1 MSIISSAANAYFTYK
16 FLRTLTRS
24 WTDMP
29 AYELGIIDENG
40 KVIKSGSQ
48 LKTKEEKEAY
58 SIFDRLAFNIKRILE
73 KLPFGKSKLASY
85 ATALFLIR
93 EHTGMSEE
101 QIDHVLSEME
111 IDFSEDLNENNE
123 WFILETNHL
132 SPGQYTLT
140 NDVIMPTTGEVLPS
154 KGHHVTFE
162 EDNLIESFYGVNLY
176 RGIHNITGQ
185 EIICTSK
192 DIKR

>member
-40 KVIKSGSQ
+40 KVIRKAQ
-48 LKTKEEKEAY
+48 TKEEKESY
-58 SIFDRLAFNIKRILE
+58 TIFDRLAFNIKRILE

-93 EHTGMSEE
+93 EHTGMNED
-101 QIDHVLSEME
+101 QLNYVLNEME
-111 IDFSEDLNENNE
+111 IDFSQDLEESVEWFVLENNQ
-123 WFILETNHL
+123 L
-132 SPGQYTLT
+132 SPGTYTIV
-140 NDVIMPTTGEVLPS
+140 NDALSLATGDDIGKV
-154 KGHHVTFE
+154 GHTVTVK
-162 EDNLIESFYGVNLY
+162 EDNLIENFLGINLY
-176 RGIHNITGQ
+176 RATHNVTGQ
-185 EIICTSK
+185 EIVVTSK

>member
-40 KVIKSGSQ
+40 KVIKKGSQ
-48 LKTKEEKEAY
+48 LKTQAEKEAY

-93 EHTGMSEE
+93 EHTGMTED
-101 QIDHVLSEME
+101 QLDYVLTEME
-111 IDFSEDLNENNE
+111 IDLSADLNESTE
-123 WFILETNHL
+123 WFVLENNQL
-132 SPGQYTLT
+132 SPGRYTLI
-140 NDVIMPTTGEVLPS
+140 NDIISPLTGEVLPS
-154 KGHHVTFE
+154 KGQHITFKE
-162 EDNLIESFYGVNLY
+162 HNLVESFYGVCLY
-176 RGIHNITGQ
+176 KGTHNITGQ
-185 EIICTSK
+185 EIVVTSK